1 MDLPQRTNNRR
12 NRTRVVHP
20 LGPLSH
26 GLRGATPA
34 KIAKGQS
41 QRTGSEADVKI
52 LRRIQGVSRK
62 RSMALPRFTGRPS
75 SSPIPESRG

>member
-1 MDLPQRTNNRR
+1 MDLTQRTDNRR
-12 NRTRVVHP
+12 NRERVVHP

-52 LRRIQGVSRK
+52 
-62 RSMALPRFTGRPS
+62 
-75 SSPIPESRG
+75 

>member
-12 NRTRVVHP
+12 NRTWFVHP

-26 GLRGATPA
+26 GLRVATPPA

-52 LRRIQGVSRK
+52 
-62 RSMALPRFTGRPS
+62 
-75 SSPIPESRG
+75 